1 MNSEFMKRHDF
12 DEAETN
18 VLRYHYP
25 NVQFEFIPQ
34 AWIYKIDELLKCI
47 KKSKINKIYQLFGY
61 FILVG
66 NVDPSELSL
75 IRKTEK
81 SLYSI
86 DEDIREEVK
95 KAYFKA

>member
-1 MNSEFMKRHDF
+1 MNSEFMKRHNF

-18 VLRYHYP
+18 VLRYHFP
-25 NVQFEFIPQ
+25 KIEFEFIPQ

-47 KKSKINKIYQLFGY
+47 KKSKIQKIYQLFGY

-66 NVDPSELSL
+66 DIDPSEEPL
-75 IRKTEK
+75 IRNTER
-81 SLYSI
+81 SLYFI